1 MMFVYGTGIS
11 FEELN
16 PRNSYRVSLARE
28 KGERKTQSP
37 KVDGCAFLKWLS
49 RLEGK
54 RVKKTRQ
61 F

>member
-28 KGERKTQSP
+28 KGERKAQSP
-37 KVDGCAFLKWLS
+37 KVDG
-49 RLEGK
+49 LERKVGLGFAEQ
-54 RVKKTRQ
+54 VS
-61 F
+61 

>member
-28 KGERKTQSP
+28 KGERKAQSP
-37 KVDGCAFLKWLS
+37 KVDGFAFL
-49 RLEGK
+49 REGG
-54 RVKKTRQ
+54 
-61 F
+61 FY